1 MSPSNPQGKGENDMT
16 NAPKNAVVTAA
27 PALDEDLE
35 LDQPATDAVAGGRKS
50 HTKTK
55 VGD

>member
-1 MSPSNPQGKGENDMT
+1 MT
-16 NAPKNAVVTAA
+16 NAPKDAGVTAT

-35 LDQPATDAVAGGRKS
+35 LDQPDTDAVAGGRMS

-55 VGD
+55 AGKDAWQHAKCLAD

>member
-1 MSPSNPQGKGENDMT
+1 MS
-16 NAPKNAVVTAA
+16 NAPKDAGTTTG

-35 LDQPATDAVAGGRKS
+35 LDQSDTDAVAGGRAS

-55 VGD
+55 GGTDNWRDAKCLAD